1 MYCSNCGT
9 QSSGN
14 FCPECGEVMAGANR
28 PAGTQPTSLPN
39 VPAGSPVVQ
48 TMHPNTPNVVYIPV
62 PAQKR
67 GFNGWGVA
75 AFVLSLI
82 GYFASVLS
90 FVEGSIW
97 IGVALIAIEIV
108 LIVFGFRA
116 AKKKYLGRGLTI
128 AALVIACV
136 TAYMVLLAAVF
147 RDSAYDY
154 LEEYSSLIG
163 FRVSDLLSRLI

>member
-28 PAGTQPTSLPN
+28 QAGTQPTTMPN

-48 TMHPNTPNVVYIPV
+48 TMYSNTPNVVYIPV

-82 GYFASVLS
+82 GYFACILS
-90 FVEGSIW
+90 IAEGNIW
-97 IGVALIAIEIV
+97 ICAALIAIEIV

-128 AALVIACV
+128 AALVIACLTV
-136 TAYMVLLAAVF
+136 YLVLMVAVF
-147 RDSAYDY
+147 QDSAYEY
-154 LEEYSSLIG
+154 LDDYSSLLG
-163 FRVSDLLSRLI
+163 YRASNLFSRLL

>member
-28 PAGTQPTSLPN
+28 PAATQPTGTSTI
-39 VPAGSPVVQ
+39 PAGSPVVQ

-82 GYFASVLS
+82 GYFACMLS
-90 FVEGSIW
+90 IAEGNIW
-97 IGVALIAIEIV
+97 ICVALIAIEIV

-136 TAYMVLLAAVF
+136 TVYMVLMVAVF
-147 RDSAYDY
+147 QDSAYEY
-154 LEEYSSLIG
+154 LEDYSSLLG
-163 FRVSDLLSRLI
+163 YRASDLFCRLL

>member
-1 MYCSNCGT
+1 
-9 QSSGN
+9 
-14 FCPECGEVMAGANR
+14 MAGANR
-28 PAGTQPTSLPN
+28 PAATQPTVMPN

-48 TMHPNTPNVVYIPV
+48 TMNPNTSNVVYIPV

-82 GYFASVLS
+82 GYFASVIS
-90 FVEGSIW
+90 FLEGSIW
-97 IGVALIAIEIV
+97 ISVALIAIEIV

-128 AALVIACV
+128 AALVIACLTV
-136 TAYMVLLAAVF
+136 YLVLMVAVF

-163 FRVSDLLSRLI
+163 FRVSDLFNRLI

>member
-1 MYCSNCGT
+1 
-9 QSSGN
+9 
-14 FCPECGEVMAGANR
+14 MAGANR
-28 PAGTQPTSLPN
+28 SAVTQPTAMPN

-48 TMHPNTPNVVYIPV
+48 TMYSNTPNVVYIPV

-82 GYFASVLS
+82 GYFASVIS
-90 FVEGSIW
+90 FLEGSIW
-97 IGVALIAIEIV
+97 ISVALIAIEIV

-136 TAYMVLLAAVF
+136 TVYLVLMVAVF
-147 RDSAYDY
+147 QDSAYEY
-154 LEEYSSLIG
+154 LDDYSSLLG
-163 FRVSDLLSRLI
+163 YRASNLFSRLL